1 MNIGLC
7 VRIVG
12 LLLMLFS
19 LGTLPSM
26 TLGWV
31 QNDGTASVFG
41 QAFAATASSGV
52 FLWLATQRVKSE
64 LQIRDGFMV
73 TAAFWIV
80 LGVYGALPFLLSDA
94 VDITVFDAVFESVSG
109 LTTTGATVLVGLDNI
124 PQSILL
130 YRQLL
135 QWLGGIGII
144 VLAVAVLPMLG
155 IGGVQLYRAESTGPA
170 KDSKLTP
177 RITSTAKA
185 LFSIYLGLTIIC
197 ELAYFLAGMS
207 AFDAI
212 SHSFSTIAIGGFST
226 HDASMGYFDS
236 NVILLISSLFMLISA
251 VNFGLHFVAFSK
263 RNPTIYRYDSETK
276 FFSGMVLISV
286 VITCATLAIM
296 NTLPLEEALIHG
308 LFQTVSIATTT
319 GYASD
324 NFSAWPSFLPIFL
337 LMLSVMGACAG
348 STGGGMKAMR
358 ILLIFRQGLR
368 ELRQL
373 LHPNAVIPL
382 KLDHRRVRPEV
393 VSAVWSFFAVY
404 MFSSFI
410 LVLAMLGTGLD
421 FLSAVSSVMAAIN
434 NLGPGLGTVAANYG
448 AVSDTGKVIL
458 CIAMLLGRLEI
469 FTLLILFTPT
479 FWRP

>member
-1 MNIGLC
+1 
-7 VRIVG
+7 
-12 LLLMLFS
+12 
-19 LGTLPSM
+19 
-26 TLGWV
+26 
-31 QNDGTASVFG
+31 
-41 QAFAATASSGV
+41 
-52 FLWLATQRVKSE
+52 VKSE

-185 LFSIYLGLTIIC
+185 LFSIYLGLTVIC
-197 ELAYFLAGMS
+197 ALAYFLAGMS

-236 NVILLISSLFMLISA
+236 NVILMISSLFMLISA

-324 NFSAWPSFLPIFL
+324 DFSAWPSFLPIFL

>member
-7 VRIVG
+7 IRIVG

-26 TLGWV
+26 VLGWV
-31 QNDGTASVFG
+31 QEDGTAVVFG
-41 QAFAATASSGV
+41 QAFAATAVSGV
-52 FLWLATQRVKSE
+52 FLSLLTQRVNSE
-64 LQIRDGFMV
+64 LQIRDGFLV

-80 LGVYGALPFLLSDA
+80 LGLYGSLPFLLSNAMQVSVIDA
-94 VDITVFDAVFESVSG
+94 IFESVSG
-109 LTTTGATVLVGLDNI
+109 LTTTGATVLDGLDSL

-185 LFSIYLGLTIIC
+185 LFSIYLGLTIAC
-197 ELAYFLAGMS
+197 ALAYFLAGMS
-207 AFDAI
+207 IFDAI
-212 SHSFSTIAIGGFST
+212 GHAFSTIAIGGFST

-236 NVILLISSLFMLISA
+236 ELILMVASLFMMISA
-251 VNFGLHFVAFSK
+251 INFGLHFLVFSK
-263 RNPTIYRYDSETK
+263 RDLGIYSLDSETK
-276 FFSGMVLISV
+276 FFLWMVIAATC
-286 VITCATLAIM
+286 ITCATLII
-296 NTLPLEEALIHG
+296 NETLAPSKAVVHG
-308 LFQTVSIATTT
+308 IFQTVSITTTT
-319 GYASD
+319 GFASD
-324 NFSAWPSFLPIFL
+324 NFALWPSFLPIFL
-337 LMLSVMGACAG
+337 VMLSVMGACAG

-393 VSAVWSFFAVY
+393 VSAVWSFIAVY
-404 MFSSFI
+404 MFSTFI
-410 LVLAMLGTGLD
+410 LVLCMLGTGLD
-421 FLSAVSSVMAAIN
+421 FLSATSSVIASIN
-434 NLGPGLGTVAANYG
+434 NLGPGLGAVASNYA
-448 AVSDTGKVIL
+448 AVTDSGKLIL
-458 CIAMLLGRLEI
+458 AIAMLLGRLEI
-469 FTLLILFTPT
+469 FTLLILFTAT